1 MEKLKNK
8 IIENKMFLLVGF
20 FIILTLILPITQNEL
35 VIGDDYEY
43 HISRIQSISDSL
55 KLREFPVKIHS
66 QLANG
71 YGYASGIFYPN
82 LFLYIPAILNVF
94 GIHITISY
102 KIFIGLMLCF
112 MFVISYFSL
121 KNITEN
127 KTSALIGT
135 IVIML
140 SRNLIFNLYHRF
152 ALGEFLGFIFIL
164 PIISGMYDYVHKD
177 FKKPW
182 FLVIGF
188 WGVINSH
195 IITTVICLVVCIIY
209 FLLNIKSTIKNWKKF
224 VKLIICAV
232 IAMCLTSSFW
242 IPAIEQYTKQ
252 IYNFSTAWTVIGNS
266 EYSFI
271 DLLGNRKTS
280 VGYLIAA
287 FLPLCIY
294 FLLDKRTNKTTKLFI
309 VCMIFVMLLTV
320 FHSFWKITNDVTNL
334 LQFKWRL
341 VGLITV
347 FAGISIALIVKDLNS
362 DIKIN
367 TDYIIIGLL
376 MISMFWA
383 TEFTNFDN
391 RTNIRISNQDL
402 MKNMYIGEGSI
413 GGGKEYFPVEVA
425 YENLINT
432 NIAFGSTGNK
442 VDVKKFGLDVEFEKK
457 ENDTSYEIP
466 FIYYY
471 GYAANIENEEGSKA
485 LEVEKSENGLVK
497 VLVAEEDIGTIHVWY
512 DGTMMQKVS
521 YIISAIT
528 YLGVVIYLVINIFK
542 NKNVGKKE

>member
-20 FIILTLILPITQNEL
+20 FIVLTLILPITQNEL

-94 GIHITISY
+94 GTHIAISY
-102 KIFIGLMLCF
+102 KIFVVLMLCF

-121 KNITEN
+121 KNITED

-152 ALGEFLGFIFIL
+152 ALGEFLGFIFLL
-164 PIISGMYDYVHKD
+164 PIISGMYDYIYKD

-182 FLVIGF
+182 LLVLGF

-224 VKLIICAV
+224 IKLIICAV
-232 IAMCLTSSFW
+232 IVMCLTASFW
-242 IPAIEQYTKQ
+242 VPMLEQYTKQ

-271 DLLGNRKTS
+271 DLLGNRRTS
-280 VGYLIAA
+280 VGYLIAV

-294 FLLDKRTNKTTKLFI
+294 LLLDKRINK
-309 VCMIFVMLLTV
+309 
-320 FHSFWKITNDVTNL
+320 
-334 LQFKWRL
+334 
-341 VGLITV
+341 
-347 FAGISIALIVKDLNS
+347 
-362 DIKIN
+362 
-367 TDYIIIGLL
+367 II
-376 MISMFWA
+376 
-383 TEFTNFDN
+383 
-391 RTNIRISNQDL
+391 
-402 MKNMYIGEGSI
+402 
-413 GGGKEYFPVEVA
+413 
-425 YENLINT
+425 
-432 NIAFGSTGNK
+432 
-442 VDVKKFGLDVEFEKK
+442 
-457 ENDTSYEIP
+457 
-466 FIYYY
+466 
-471 GYAANIENEEGSKA
+471 
-485 LEVEKSENGLVK
+485 
-497 VLVAEEDIGTIHVWY
+497 
-512 DGTMMQKVS
+512 
-521 YIISAIT
+521 
-528 YLGVVIYLVINIFK
+528 
-542 NKNVGKKE
+542 